1 MSDQNLVNE
10 KKSLLDE
17 VKVIQ
22 DNAKAQIKEIQE
34 REEIVRANAEIKAIQ
49 ERQEI
54 VSANAEIQAIQAKA
68 QEELLPKSERIKT
81 INTELLAEI
90 DKEAG
95 IVND

>member
-34 REEIVRANAEIKAIQ
+34 REEIVRANAEIKAIDT
-49 ERQEI
+49 
-54 VSANAEIQAIQAKA
+54 KA
-68 QEELLPKSERIKT
+68 QEELKPKGERLLE
-81 INTELLAEI
+81 INNSLIAEI

-95 IVND
+95 ITSE

>member
-34 REEIVRANAEIKAIQ
+34 REEIVRANAEIKAIDT
-49 ERQEI
+49 
-54 VSANAEIQAIQAKA
+54 KA
-68 QEELLPKSERIKT
+68 QEELKPKGERLLE
-81 INTELLAEI
+81 INNSLIAEI

-95 IVND
+95 ITYE

>member
-34 REEIVRANAEIKAIQ
+34 REEIVRANSEIKAIDT
-49 ERQEI
+49 
-54 VSANAEIQAIQAKA
+54 KA
-68 QEELLPKSERIKT
+68 QEELKPKGERLLE
-81 INTELLAEI
+81 INNSLIAEI

-95 IVND
+95 ITYE

>member
-22 DNAKAQIKEIQE
+22 DNAKAQ
-34 REEIVRANAEIKAIQ
+34 
-49 ERQEI
+49 
-54 VSANAEIQAIQAKA
+54 
-68 QEELLPKSERIKT
+68 EELKPKGERLLE
-81 INTELLAEI
+81 INNSLIAEI

-95 IVND
+95 ITYE

>member
-1 MSDQNLVNE
+1 MADQNLLNE

-17 VKVIQ
+17 
-22 DNAKAQIKEIQE
+22 AKAIETN
-34 REEIVRANAEIKAIQ
+34 ANAEIKAIQ

-68 QEELLPKSERIKT
+68 QEELKPKSERLLE
-81 INTELLAEI
+81 INNSLIAEI

-95 IVND
+95 ITYE